1 MVDNTKEKVIHY
13 QTESEEK
20 CMAEM
25 VRQKT
30 KTYDLVYISIFVVL
44 IAICSWISIPL
55 TVPVTLQTFG
65 VFMAVGLLGGKRG
78 TLAVLVYILM
88 GTLGIPVFSGFTG
101 GIGIIAGTTGGYI
114 VGFLF
119 SALLMW
125 GMEKAFGRSTAVLA
139 LSMVLGLAVCYAFGT
154 AWFVL
159 MYAASTGPI
168 GVASALWTCVIPFL
182 LPDGVK
188 LALALVLSRRLAPV
202 LARA

>member
-1 MVDNTKEKVIHY
+1 
-13 QTESEEK
+13 
-20 CMAEM
+20 MAEM

-30 KTYDLVYISIFVVL
+30 KTYNLVYISIFVVL

-88 GTLGIPVFSGFTG
+88 GALGIPVFSGFTG

-139 LSMVLGLAVCYAFGT
+139 LSMVLGLVLCYAVGT
-154 AWFVL
+154 LWFMAVYGASSGAIGILTVL
-159 MYAASTGPI
+159 GWCVFPFI
-168 GVASALWTCVIPFL
+168 IPDVAKIV
-182 LPDGVK
+182 
-188 LALALVLSRRLAPV
+188 LALILTRRLSGV
-202 LARA
+202 IQR

>member
-1 MVDNTKEKVIHY
+1 
-13 QTESEEK
+13 
-20 CMAEM
+20 MAEM

-139 LSMVLGLAVCYAFGT
+139 LSMVLGLVLCYAVGT
-154 AWFVL
+154 LWFMAIYGASSGVIGILTVL
-159 MYAASTGPI
+159 GWCVFPFI
-168 GVASALWTCVIPFL
+168 IPDVAKIV
-182 LPDGVK
+182 
-188 LALALVLSRRLAPV
+188 LALILTRRLSGV
-202 LARA
+202 IQR